1 MVVGKCINFAFSNS
15 QTPSRIMKKPISSAV
30 VFRQLLADLTGKD
43 AYRGITFTYTWMA
56 NQFGH
61 FSLGFFLA
69 LCLSYVFQHHFHLS
83 AYSLSGAIFS
93 SLFWLMF
100 ETVNFLVPLLLF
112 RKSSINNT
120 SLTFHPP
127 WFNIAFDTFTDICF
141 FAIGSFSAGIY
152 VDFNWFC
159 ITILLILVILII
171 YPTYYWYLSKMYVQN
186 ANYPFQMRFSQWK
199 GMLSDADKKT
209 TIEFLLQPTN
219 GKHLFIFGERN
230 TGKTSLAV
238 GIATELSNNHKTC
251 SYSTAIKLFTLF
263 SLTEDELKEDKNNLW
278 TFRSSELLVIDD
290 INPSD
295 PLTPKFIT
303 PAIFQSLITATEEIK
318 RHNQHTFCHNNAI
331 WVLGMDWENRQ
342 LWAEMLVN
350 MGVKQHNISFIQLE
364 KTIL

>member
-1 MVVGKCINFAFSNS
+1 MVVGKCINFAFSNN
-15 QTPSRIMKKPISSAV
+15 QTPSSCMKKPISSAV
-30 VFRQLLADLTGKD
+30 VFRQLLSDLTGKD
-43 AYRGITFTYTWMA
+43 AYRGITFTYSWMA

-69 LCLSYVFQHHFHLS
+69 LCLSYVFQHHFMFS
-83 AYSLSGAIFS
+83 EPSLWGSIS
-93 SLFWLMF
+93 SSIFWLIF
-100 ETVNFLVPLLLF
+100 EIGNFFLPLLIYRF
-112 RKSSINNT
+112 NAIKNKT
-120 SLTFHPP
+120 YTFHPP
-127 WFNIAFDTFTDICF
+127 WLNIAFDTFTDICF

-152 VDFNWFC
+152 VDFNWFG

-171 YPTYYWYLSKMYVQN
+171 YPTYYWYLSKMYLQN
-186 ANYPFQMRFSQWK
+186 ANYPFQMRFSQWE

-219 GKHLFIFGERN
+219 GKHLFIFGARN

-278 TFRSSELLVIDD
+278 TFRSSKLLVIDD

-295 PLTPKFIT
+295 PLTPKLIT

-318 RHNQHTFCHNNAI
+318 CQNQHTFCHNNTI

-350 MGVKQHNISFIQLE
+350 MGVKQQDISFIHL
-364 KTIL
+364 KNA